1 MTDLDALLR
10 AILAHPD
17 DDTPR
22 LIYADALEDV
32 GESDRA
38 ALIRAQVELAR
49 APEYEPSAVQ
59 IRTSEA
65 YREQLAAAIQWLFA
79 EPELPGA
86 LKWAREPFRR
96 GFPAAIQADNGAAF
110 VAHAEELFGRFPVEL
125 LVLGEGLAMSD
136 TAPLARCEWLSRITT
151 LEITPGIT
159 QTGATR
165 LLNSRHLTRLTDLH
179 VGSGLT
185 TPGATHQMIHSKAFR
200 GLTGFSCR
208 DDSRQGTVVN
218 LLTSLA
224 DPPHLRRL
232 DLSGNR
238 LTAHR
243 LTPLTTSPLLAEV
256 EELDLSHNNLGPE
269 GVTALAGARLPRLRA
284 LRLLRVRARD
294 AGVRALVASGLMG
307 ELRSLHLE
315 GNLLSPAAAGALVGA
330 AAAENLRVLDLTDN
344 PLGDDGAAAL
354 AGSPHLRNLILLD
367 LAQNLIEDRG
377 AYALAES
384 PHLGGLVYLNLPNNV
399 ISPEAA
405 RRLRKRFGERV
416 YLGERG
422 A

>member
-1 MTDLDALLR
+1 MTDLDALSR

-49 APEYEPSAVQ
+49 APEYDPTAVG
-59 IRTSEA
+59 IRNSEA
-65 YREQLAAAIQWLFA
+65 YREQLSAAVQWLWSQPL
-79 EPELPGA
+79 PEG

-96 GFPAAIQADNGAAF
+96 GFPAAIQASNGAAF
-110 VAHAEELFGRFPVEL
+110 VAHAEELFGRFPIEL
-125 LVLGEGLAMSD
+125 LVLGEGVSMSD
-136 TAPLARCEWLSRITT
+136 TAPLARCEWLSRITA
-151 LEITPGIT
+151 LEVTPGINR
-159 QTGATR
+159 TGANR

-185 TPGATHQMIHSKAFR
+185 TPRAIQDVIESKAFR

-208 DDSRQGTVVN
+208 DDIRAGPVVN

-224 DPPHLRRL
+224 NPPHLRRL

-243 LTPLTTSPLLAEV
+243 LTPLTTSPLLADV
-256 EELDLSHNNLGPE
+256 EELDLSDNNLGPE
-269 GVTALAGARLPRLRA
+269 GAAAVAAAALPRLRT
-284 LRLLRVRARD
+284 LRLLRARARD
-294 AGVRALVASGLMG
+294 AGVGALAASDLMTGLRG
-307 ELRSLHLE
+307 LHLG
-315 GNLLSPAAAGALVGA
+315 GNHLGPAAAEALGGV

-344 PLGDDGAAAL
+344 PLGDDGAFAL
-354 AGSPHLRNLILLD
+354 ADSPHLRNLVLLD

-377 AYALAES
+377 AFALADS
-384 PHLGGLVYLNLPNNV
+384 PHLGGLVYLNLPGNV
-399 ISPEAA
+399 FSAA
-405 RRLRKRFGERV
+405 AAKRLRDRFGDRV